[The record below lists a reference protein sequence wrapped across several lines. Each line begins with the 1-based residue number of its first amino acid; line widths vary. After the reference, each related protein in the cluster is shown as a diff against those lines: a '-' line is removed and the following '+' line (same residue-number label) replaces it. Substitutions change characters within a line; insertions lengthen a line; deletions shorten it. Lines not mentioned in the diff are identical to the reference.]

1 MLLPSWSPSSTA
13 SDASSR
19 SLVTPIEGESP
30 PEFGRKSSISA
41 ENMLKKIPKSFVP
54 VVAAIRSSPPR
65 GTAPLLR
72 FRTPPDGRRRAARR
86 RELPEVAPD
95 TRATMPAP
103 RRNVRS
109 TQDGGPA
116 VQPPGLSYA
125 AHWEALGCALC
136 LLTTP
141 EISSSGP
148 VRGRGFCP
156 GSHRP
161 RARVPSVV
169 WAWDFCYAASLLRS
183 PGPCSPT
190 VFRSAICDCLSI
202 NECLSQCRE
211 QCSSP
216 EAAACHED
224 LIELRHSRSSIELR
238 ECSQRLDDH
247 PEDELS
253 STVSIK
259 KDSHVDSRIH
269 DLCSSQAVRGQSESR
284 RRGAFLLVNE
294 GFKRP
299 YWLCRAH
306 S

>member
-72 FRTPPDGRRRAARR
+72 FRTPQDGRRRAARR

-161 RARVPSVV
+161 RARVPLVV
-169 WAWDFCYAASLLRS
+169 WAWDFFLCGFLAAVSRPLLSHCFSLCDLRLFVNKRMLLS
-183 PGPCSPT
+183 HFMVNLT
-190 VFRSAICDCLSI
+190 VVV
-202 NECLSQCRE
+202 
-211 QCSSP
+211 
-216 EAAACHED
+216 
-224 LIELRHSRSSIELR
+224 
-238 ECSQRLDDH
+238 
-247 PEDELS
+247 
-253 STVSIK
+253 TV
-259 KDSHVDSRIH
+259 
-269 DLCSSQAVRGQSESR
+269 
-284 RRGAFLLVNE
+284 VNE
-294 GFKRP
+294 DTFS
-299 YWLCRAH
+299 LIFITI
-306 S
+306 